1 MSFSLHLLREGLL
14 PSQRDRHATASAR
27 QRRLHDRALSRS
39 GRARACRARTRAR
52 WARESLHGARLSTA
66 PRIGHLWQC
75 PAQAVSE
82 GAPRGGFVGAARA
95 GAGGGRL
102 VALGIACRVGRRGPR
117 GKLARA
123 RARFPLASE
132 REGPRLHLETGSL
145 EHRGR
150 DFCVIV
156 KDRAVTLS
164 RERRPSCRGCHRS
177 PGTRSE
183 PRSRGDEARAQCRAR
198 PRWRSRMGL
207 GRGLRRRSPPGCGS
221 R

>member
-1 MSFSLHLLREGLL
+1 MSFSLRHFREGLL
-14 PSQRDRHATASAR
+14 PSRRDRHATASAR
-27 QRRLHDRALSRS
+27 PRRLHDRALSRS

-66 PRIGHLWQC
+66 PRIGHLCQC

-102 VALGIACRVGRRGPR
+102 VALGIACCVGRRGSR

-132 REGPRLHLETGSL
+132 REGPRLQMEAWSL

-156 KDRAVTLS
+156 KDRAVTLP
-164 RERRPSCRGCHRS
+164 RERRPSCRGCRRS
-177 PGTRSE
+177 PDSRSG
-183 PRSRGDEARAQCRAR
+183 PRSRGGEARGRHRA
-198 PRWRSRMGL
+198 PRRSQSRRVF
-207 GRGLRRRSPPGCGS
+207 GRGRRRRSHPGCGS